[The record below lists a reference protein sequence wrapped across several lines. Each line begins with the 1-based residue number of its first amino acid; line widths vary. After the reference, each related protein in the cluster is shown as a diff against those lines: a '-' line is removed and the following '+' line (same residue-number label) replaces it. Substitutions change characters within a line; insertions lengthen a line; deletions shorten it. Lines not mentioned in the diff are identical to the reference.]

1 MITLKI
7 IASFYLWPLFCNTFP
22 HCCCER
28 NKQLIFHFERS
39 VSEPFFMP
47 GVVFRPPP
55 ISLLFPQHLLFFIFF
70 FSFLDIYLN
79 TLMCLFARNMK
90 IQRAFLYFAFFF
102 PSFFRLVPCSSLP
115 FSRRLHRWSPVPNKK
130 TTIFFLFLSY
140 FSAKFRLPD
149 RPLKIDVYYF
159 IFTAGCALKT
169 PLWRLRRQEV
179 HPFRGGVCGA
189 GCSLSFPSFH
199 EF

>member
-1 MITLKI
+1 MLLREKQSQTVTF
-7 IASFYLWPLFCNTFP
+7 SFWEKRFWTFFSCQELFF
-22 HCCCER
+22 
-28 NKQLIFHFERS
+28 
-39 VSEPFFMP
+39 V
-47 GVVFRPPP
+47 PP

-130 TTIFFLFLSY
+130 YNHFFSFSLSY
-140 FSAKFRLPD
+140 FSAKFRLPY
-149 RPLKIDVYYF
+149 RPLKIDGYYF